1 MFEPIYVFYGQD
13 DFLVQDKINSL
24 IEKIDI
30 DSFNIVKYDLLET
43 ESDDVIK
50 DLQTVA
56 FFDEKKVIVVRNLNT
71 LTKGSDKD
79 VNKWVSYIE
88 KPNPDVI
95 LIVELEE
102 LLDQSH
108 PIGEAL
114 FNHAYT
120 EKVKSLVKDEYPE
133 YLRNMVKKYQYSI
146 TDEAI
151 KELLE
156 RTNNDFGLISQE
168 IEKLLLYTYDSKEIT
183 EKAVSLLVSRNLEE
197 NIYELTKALSEKNH
211 SKMIDIFYD
220 LMARNE
226 EPLRVLNQITSKIRE
241 LMHTKLLL
249 QKSYTQDEIAKHF
262 NISSG
267 KAYYLV
273 KQAQSFSFNIL
284 EDYLTKLSELE
295 FSIKS
300 GQVDKRVG
308 LELFLLS
315 V

>member
-43 ESDDVIK
+43 ESDDVIE

-108 PIGEAL
+108 PIGEAYL
-114 FNHAYT
+114 PCIY
-120 EKVKSLVKDEYPE
+120 EKV
-133 YLRNMVKKYQYSI
+133 N
-146 TDEAI
+146 AC
-151 KELLE
+151 
-156 RTNNDFGLISQE
+156 
-168 IEKLLLYTYDSKEIT
+168 
-183 EKAVSLLVSRNLEE
+183 
-197 NIYELTKALSEKNH
+197 
-211 SKMIDIFYD
+211 
-220 LMARNE
+220 
-226 EPLRVLNQITSKIRE
+226 
-241 LMHTKLLL
+241 
-249 QKSYTQDEIAKHF
+249 
-262 NISSG
+262 
-267 KAYYLV
+267 
-273 KQAQSFSFNIL
+273 
-284 EDYLTKLSELE
+284 
-295 FSIKS
+295 
-300 GQVDKRVG
+300 
-308 LELFLLS
+308 
-315 V
+315 